1 MKRWAV
7 LAGWRARLLSCRRTQ
22 RPAQRCAGLCVQMEA
37 PGIEPGSENRF
48 TTATTC
54 VVRPWMFPR
63 AGWQTTH
70 SRISPLYFAGTPKAH
85 VPASPDLRYPQSR
98 PGRASSW
105 ALAGVTKSY
114 AARAKLLFAV
124 GSLSSVLSGA
134 RRPEHA
140 ATASLTPSKP
150 VAPSGVQSSPI
161 QAKRNWAAAR
171 TDSSTRL
178 VKRWS
183 HMVWLNHLHAISTGG
198 LRFV

>member
-1 MKRWAV
+1 M
-7 LAGWRARLLSCRRTQ
+7 S
-22 RPAQRCAGLCVQMEA
+22 
-37 PGIEPGSENRF
+37 
-48 TTATTC
+48 
-54 VVRPWMFPR
+54 PR

-98 PGRASSW
+98 PRRASSW

-124 GSLSSVLSGA
+124 GILSSVLSGA

-150 VAPSGVQSSPI
+150 VAPVPTNLIDSHPKSTPNTSQ
-161 QAKRNWAAAR
+161 QAPQR
-171 TDSSTRL
+171 
-178 VKRWS
+178 
-183 HMVWLNHLHAISTGG
+183 G
-198 LRFV
+198 L

>member
-1 MKRWAV
+1 M
-7 LAGWRARLLSCRRTQ
+7 S
-22 RPAQRCAGLCVQMEA
+22 
-37 PGIEPGSENRF
+37 
-48 TTATTC
+48 
-54 VVRPWMFPR
+54 PR

-70 SRISPLYFAGTPKAH
+70 SRISPLCFAGTPKAY

-124 GSLSSVLSGA
+124 GVLSSVLSGA

-150 VAPSGVQSSPI
+150 ARQWLTLPELFLGAEDRRVCERKRSPHHLSALTHRLCLSQLSRLQTI
-161 QAKRNWAAAR
+161 W
-171 TDSSTRL
+171 TDNNS
-178 VKRWS
+178 K
-183 HMVWLNHLHAISTGG
+183 
-198 LRFV
+198 LRFARKSNSFTKLEQPRHNLNLDLKVYFFSCIIDRNAAMH